1 MSSQITKRILI
12 STAAL
17 GMALS
22 LSACGSSKATS
33 DNSSSSTT
41 SQTTSAAAKAVKQA
55 NHLISQ
61 GKYQAALDTL
71 NEVDHQTTTT
81 KALRRDLRNYLAAK
95 ESLKKNNL
103 DEATTSLSTV
113 KSSSATMKSAYG
125 KLRSQI
131 ASAKESTGTG
141 APMPSNQPVA
151 NAAAA
156 SATSEDVIS
165 SFANQA
171 GFNKEGY
178 GIMPISKNGD
188 VYRFEVRQDNSDKT
202 IANFIGI
209 YDYNQAT
216 KQITQIQ

>member
-22 LSACGSSKATS
+22 LAACGSSKATS

-103 DEATTSLSTV
+103 DEVGLWQVA
-113 KSSSATMKSAYG
+113 
-125 KLRSQI
+125 
-131 ASAKESTGTG
+131 
-141 APMPSNQPVA
+141 QP
-151 NAAAA
+151 
-156 SATSEDVIS
+156 DCL
-165 SFANQA
+165 
-171 GFNKEGY
+171 G
-178 GIMPISKNGD
+178 
-188 VYRFEVRQDNSDKT
+188 
-202 IANFIGI
+202 
-209 YDYNQAT
+209 
-216 KQITQIQ
+216 